1 MKLVRTTLLSAAGVI
16 VAFGLTA
23 AQAQSPQGSD
33 VSPGGPPAA
42 APETSSGGTMGD
54 PQGAAGAGPTTP
66 EGGTAEKPGKAVGQT
81 DQGEGGEP
89 GSDEGKAAESKSAKD
104 TMPSDDKAAEK
115 PSSPEGKTSGKSTAE
130 EPSATGKTEGSA
142 ESGEGK
148 TGTSAK
154 GETDARAK
162 GETDATAKGES
173 RKSGASAKI
182 EPQQVQKVKT
192 YFSSHR
198 PSVKRVDR
206 TEVSVSVGIALPGT
220 IALYDLPPDIIV
232 VEGGCPIKY
241 FVWGEDV
248 VLVDSCTRHVI
259 EIIVGVA

>member
-23 AQAQSPQGSD
+23 AQAQTPGSD

-42 APETSSGGTMGD
+42 APEMSGGGPGGGAPSGGTPDTKGD
-54 PQGAAGAGPTTP
+54 RQGATGAGPTTP
-66 EGGTAEKPGKAVGQT
+66 EGGTAEKPGKAAGQT
-81 DQGEGGEP
+81 DQKEGSEP
-89 GSDEGKAAESKSAKD
+89 GSDQGKAGKSAKD
-104 TMPSDDKAAEK
+104 TMPS
-115 PSSPEGKTSGKSTAE
+115 EGKTSGKPTAE
-130 EPSATGKTEGSA
+130 EPSATGKTTGTA
-142 ESGEGK
+142 ETDEGK
-148 TGTSAK
+148 TGTT
-154 GETDARAK
+154 GK

-173 RKSGASAKI
+173 GKAGASAKI

-192 YFSSHR
+192 YFSSNR

-220 IALYDLPPDIIV
+220 IVLYDLPPDVIV

-248 VLVDSCTRHVI
+248 VLVDSCTRHVV

>member
-1 MKLVRTTLLSAAGVI
+1 
-16 VAFGLTA
+16 
-23 AQAQSPQGSD
+23 
-33 VSPGGPPAA
+33 
-42 APETSSGGTMGD
+42 MGD
-54 PQGAAGAGPTTP
+54 RQGAAGAGPTTP
-66 EGGTAEKPGKAVGQT
+66 EGGTAEKTGKAVGQT
-81 DQGEGGEP
+81 DRMEQGEP
-89 GSDEGKAAESKSAKD
+89 GADEGKAAKGKSEKG
-104 TMPSDDKAAEK
+104 MPSDDKAAEK
-115 PSSPEGKTSGKSTAE
+115 PSSPEGKTSGKSSAE
-130 EPSATGKTEGSA
+130 EPSATRKTEGAA
-142 ESGEGK
+142 ETGEGK

-162 GETDATAKGES
+162 GETEDRSKGDTDATAEGES

-198 PSVKRVDR
+198 PSVRRVDR

-220 IALYDLPPDIIV
+220 IVLYDLPPDIIV
-232 VEGGCPIKY
+232 VEGGCPIRY

-248 VLVDSCTRHVI
+248 VLVDSCTRHVV